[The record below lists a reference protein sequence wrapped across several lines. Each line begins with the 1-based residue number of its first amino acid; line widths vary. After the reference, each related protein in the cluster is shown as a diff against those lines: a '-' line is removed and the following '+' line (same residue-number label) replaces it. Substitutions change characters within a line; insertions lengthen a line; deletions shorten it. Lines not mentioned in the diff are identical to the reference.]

1 MDLIRNE
8 VNQQQLQDKHK
19 ETETGIT
26 SYLLPTIKSSRTGP
40 AIQSWIVLFVKVMTQ
55 AVTWWVE
62 FRLQKSLHE

>member
-19 ETETGIT
+19 KTETCIT

-40 AIQSWIVLFVKVMTQ
+40 AI
-55 AVTWWVE
+55 
-62 FRLQKSLHE
+62 